1 MDEITLFDGDG
12 ADLPALTGLTAAEV
26 EKNLRAF
33 MTDREAYSDNTF
45 KKLMVVIRSWST
57 WCAQNGIPPLPVLP
71 GDARSYFLE
80 LYEAGSAS
88 SSIDNHYA
96 MLNML
101 LRISGL
107 PDLKNSNEV
116 KLALK
121 KIRRLSVMDGEKTG
135 QAVPF
140 RYTDLQIACHLLSQ
154 SDRPAD
160 LRNRAFLMVAYNTL
174 LRVQE
179 IARIKVRDMSVND
192 GRVVLD
198 LTHTKTQMT
207 AAGVVKHLSQPTSR
221 VLLEWLRVSGLNE
234 HPESVIFSSVRRNG
248 KATVTE
254 KPMTTPALE
263 KIFQDIWRMMGKDD
277 EPTNKGRY
285 KTWSGHSAR
294 VGAAQD
300 MADRD
305 VSMTQIMHE
314 GTWSKPETVMR
325 YLRKLKNR
333 NSAMSDIMEK

>member
-1 MDEITLFDGDG
+1 MDEVTLFDGDG
-12 ADLPALTGLTAAEV
+12 AALPALTGLTSAEV

-33 MTDREAYSDNTF
+33 MDDREAYSENTF
-45 KKLMVVIRSWST
+45 KKLMVVIRSWSA
-57 WCAQNGIPPLPVLP
+57 WCVERGISPLPVLP
-71 GDARSYFLE
+71 GDARDYFLT
-80 LYEAGSAS
+80 LHDAGLAS

-107 PDLKNSNEV
+107 PDLKNSNQV
-116 KLALK
+116 QLALK
-121 KIRRLSVMDGEKTG
+121 KIRRISVMDGEKTG

-140 RYTDLQIACHLLSQ
+140 RFTDLQIANHILSQ

-160 LRNRAFLMVAYNTL
+160 LRNRAFLFVAYNTL

-179 IARIKVRDMSVND
+179 IARIRVRDVSVKD
-192 GRVVLD
+192 ERVVLE
-198 LTHTKTQMT
+198 LTHTKTMLT
-207 AAGVVKHLSQPTSR
+207 AAGVIKHLSLPASR
-221 VLLEWLRVSGLNE
+221 VLLEWLRVSNLNE
-234 HPESVIFSSVRRNG
+234 HPEAVIFSAVRKNG
-248 KATVTE
+248 TVTVTD
-254 KPMTTPALE
+254 KPMTTPTLE
-263 KIFQDIWRMMGKDD
+263 KIFQDIWRKMGKDD
-277 EPTNKGRY
+277 EPANKGRY

-314 GTWSKPETVMR
+314 GTWAKPETVMR
-325 YLRKLKNR
+325 YLRKLQNR
-333 NSAMSDIMEK
+333 NSAMTDIMEK